1 MGSLM
6 ERKTLL
12 THGLQV
18 VWFDHFSRRACDPDV
33 RAVQVLD
40 HKVDT
45 GQSLVERD
53 LLFEKDIS
61 TLPLELLVGLF
72 LHDNDDIAWL
82 DTRCLISLTM
92 ERVLGFVRSTLV
104 DHYI

>member
-1 MGSLM
+1 M
-6 ERKTLL
+6 ERKALL
-12 THGLQV
+12 THGLQI
-18 VWFDHFSRRACDPDV
+18 VWFDHLSRRASDSDV

-72 LHDNDDIAWL
+72 LHDNDDIARL
-82 DTRCLISLTM
+82 DARCLVSLTM
-92 ERVLGFVRSTLV
+92 ECVLGFVRSTLV
-104 DHYI
+104 DHHV

>member
-1 MGSLM
+1 M

-12 THGLQV
+12 THGLQIV
-18 VWFDHFSRRACDPDV
+18 RFDHLSRRARDSNV
-33 RAVQVLD
+33 GAVQVLY
-40 HKVDT
+40 HKVDA

-72 LHDNDDIAWL
+72 LYDNDDIARL
-82 DTRCLISLTM
+82 DARCLISLTM
-92 ERVLGFVRSTLV
+92 ECVLGFVRSTLI
-104 DHYI
+104 DHHI